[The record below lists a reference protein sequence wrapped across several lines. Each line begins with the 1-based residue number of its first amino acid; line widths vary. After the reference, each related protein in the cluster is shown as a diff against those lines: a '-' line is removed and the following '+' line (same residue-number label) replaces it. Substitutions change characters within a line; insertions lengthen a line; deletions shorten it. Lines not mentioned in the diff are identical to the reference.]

1 LQTGRTHQIR
11 VHAKHL
17 HHPVAGDPVYGFKKQ
32 KLGVDGQLLHAWQ
45 LTLSHPT
52 TGEEMTFNAPL
63 PPIFSD
69 ILKKLCLKYGVEEAQ
84 FKHILHK
91 E

>member
-1 LQTGRTHQIR
+1 